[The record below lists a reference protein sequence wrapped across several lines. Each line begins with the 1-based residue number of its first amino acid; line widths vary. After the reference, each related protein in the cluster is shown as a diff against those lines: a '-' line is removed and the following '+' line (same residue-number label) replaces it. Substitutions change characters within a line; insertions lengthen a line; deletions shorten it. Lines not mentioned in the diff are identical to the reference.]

1 MNANIKTSK
10 SGSVTTRREVDF
22 FGLPG
27 KAIFSVN
34 EGIPMS
40 EALNQLTVLL
50 SSAQYSV
57 EGLTAGDDTH
67 GSACWAPA
75 HLLTFAQALVESMH
89 RGYLE
94 AEQSG
99 GAA

>member
-10 SGSVTTRREVDF
+10 AGSVTTRREVGY
-22 FGLPG
+22 FGSPG
-27 KAIFSVN
+27 EAIFSVN

-40 EALNQLTVLL
+40 EAFNQLTVLL

-89 RGYLE
+89 SGHLA
-94 AEQSG
+94 AEKNG
-99 GAA
+99 GSA